1 MEGEKPAAVS
11 DRLSYGRKGGY
22 DMLTKKEID
31 NLRVRF
37 PKGARVSLIRMDD
50 VQAPPVGCMGTVR
63 FVDDIGTIHV
73 AWDNG
78 SSLGVVYGVDEVE
91 VC

>member
-1 MEGEKPAAVS
+1 
-11 DRLSYGRKGGY
+11 
-22 DMLTKKEID
+22 MLTRKEIED
-31 NLRVRF
+31 LRVRY
-37 PKGARVSLIRMDD
+37 PKGARVRLIRMDD
-50 VQAPPVGCMGTVR
+50 VQAPPAGCLGIVCV
-63 FVDDIGTIHV
+63 VDDIGTVHV

>member
-1 MEGEKPAAVS
+1 
-11 DRLSYGRKGGY
+11 
-22 DMLTKKEID
+22 MLTRKEVEE
-31 NLRVRF
+31 LRKRY
-37 PKGARVSLIRMDD
+37 PKGTRIKLIHMDD
-50 VQAPPVGCMGTVR
+50 VQTPPSGCMGTVR